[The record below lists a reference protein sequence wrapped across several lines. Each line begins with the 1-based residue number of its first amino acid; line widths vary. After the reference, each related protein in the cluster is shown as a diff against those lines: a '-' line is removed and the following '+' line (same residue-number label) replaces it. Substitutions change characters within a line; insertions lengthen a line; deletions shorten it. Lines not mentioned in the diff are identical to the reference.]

1 MKELEYEGDKGDKG
15 YRGKHID
22 SCEFLSILV
31 ILRK

>member
-1 MKELEYEGDKGDKG
+1 MKELEYEGDKG

>member
-1 MKELEYEGDKGDKG
+1 MKELEYEGDKGYRDK
-15 YRGKHID
+15 YID